1 LYPLVIIV
9 KVPNYNS
16 HEVWRL
22 AFFLTGFKLRLNE
35 MFESAF
41 PEYELWPNVKAVAHI
56 KQLLPTL
63 LYRVCL
69 LLHIELILVN
79 GHVTL

>member
-1 LYPLVIIV
+1 
-9 KVPNYNS
+9 
-16 HEVWRL
+16 
-22 AFFLTGFKLRLNE
+22 

-79 GHVTL
+79 GHVTLWWAQNYVQKEMQGLFFFM